1 MIFRISGDLNLCK
14 AVHIEYLSNF
24 LSKISP
30 TIIYS
35 FLFLI
40 HRVLRRTIGLKEDM
54 HLKDKVYGHGL

>member
-40 HRVLRRTIGLKEDM
+40 LRRTIGLKEDM
-54 HLKDKVYGHGL
+54 HLKDKVYEHGL